1 MDQKKHQ
8 KPCHKDRQ
16 SQSKGRAGQ
25 SQERTF
31 SGGGEQGGERTGK

>member
-8 KPCHKDRQ
+8 KPCNKGQQ

-25 SQERTF
+25 SQEHNF